1 MYIDTCSRLKG
12 VSFQSIL
19 VTYVYYG
26 GVDVGE
32 RGRGGGG
39 GIVLELTTYKIF
51 AKERLLLK

>member
-1 MYIDTCSRLKG
+1 MYLDTCSRLKG

-32 RGRGGGG
+32 RG